1 MARFGSKD
9 SDGVKQS
16 SPPEVVEALVYD
28 QKIKQSEEDIPV
40 YEVKTTRLTPSLA
53 LFRDRVFEKLV
64 AQIDLSTASRM
75 QRQDLKNAVE
85 RFVGDQLIEA
95 SIRLSHIEQTAVV
108 DDIVNDMIGLGPL
121 EVLVNDPA
129 ITDILVNGHE
139 QIYVEHRGKLHRTN
153 VHFRSDKHV
162 LQMAQRIANYIGRR
176 VDETSPMVDA
186 RLKDGSRVNV
196 IVPPVSLDGVSIS
209 IRKFSKTLIGLDQ
222 MVAQKNLSKPM
233 KEFLEVVARCR
244 VNIIV
249 SGGTGSGKTT
259 LLNALSRLIDPKE
272 RIVTIEDAAELR
284 LAQPHVVRLESRPP
298 NIEGVGEVSIRE
310 LLKNA
315 LRMRP
320 DRIVVGECRGAEA
333 FDMLQAMNTGH
344 DGSMSTIHANNAD
357 ETLHRLE
364 NMLLMTGHALP
375 NHVIRSYIAD
385 AVNLVVHV
393 ARMRDGIRRVTQI
406 TEVFGM
412 EGEDI
417 LHQDIFRF
425 EYDHDDDSGAIIG
438 RYVCCQKKPHLFE
451 KAKVFSMDKPFLA
464 SLRDEAPAQ

>member
-1 MARFGSKD
+1 MARFGSRD
-9 SDGVKQS
+9 SDDPQVTA
-16 SPPEVVEALVYD
+16 PVEVLEALEFD
-28 QKIKQSEEDIPV
+28 KKIKESEEGIPI

-75 QRQDLKNAVE
+75 QRQELKNAVE

-95 SIRLSHIEQTAVV
+95 SVRLSHIEQTAVV

-121 EVLVNDPA
+121 EVLVSDPA
-129 ITDILVNGHE
+129 ITDILVNGYE

-162 LQMAQRIANYIGRR
+162 FQMAQRIANYIGRR

-196 IVPPVSLDGVSIS
+196 IVPPVALDGVSIS
-209 IRKFSKTLIGLDQ
+209 IRKFSKTLIDLDQ
-222 MVAQKNLSKPM
+222 MVKQKNLSKPI
-233 KEFLEVVARCR
+233 KEFLEVAARCR
-244 VNIIV
+244 LNVIV

-272 RIVTIEDAAELR
+272 RVVTIEDAAELR

-298 NIEGVGEVSIRE
+298 NIEGVGEVSIRD

-320 DRIVVGECRGAEA
+320 DRIVVGECRGSEA

-344 DGSMSTIHANNAD
+344 DGSMSTVHANNSQ

-385 AVNLVVHV
+385 AINLIVHV
-393 ARMRDGIRRVTQI
+393 SRMRDGVRRVMQV
-406 TEVFGM
+406 TEVFGI
-412 EGEDI
+412 ENEEI

-425 EYDHDDDSGAIIG
+425 EYDHDDEAGQISG
-438 RYVCCQKKPHLFE
+438 RYVCCAKEPHLLA
-451 KAKVFSMDKPFLA
+451 KARTFALDKPFLA
-464 SLRDEAPAQ
+464 SLRDDQ